1 MKKRE
6 GCMKRAYPRLRRAL
20 PLLLVGSAIAASLA
34 LAGCGSAQKTSD
46 ATSYIIPAFSGTTYE
61 GRTVSLDTY
70 RGKPL
75 ILIFWASW

>member
-1 MKKRE
+1 
-6 GCMKRAYPRLRRAL
+6 MKRTHPRLRRTL
-20 PLLLVGSAIAASLA
+20 PVFLIGFAIAASLA
-34 LAGCGSAQKTSD
+34 LAGCGSARKTSD

-75 ILIFWASW
+75 VLIFWASW

>member
-1 MKKRE
+1 MGNERTTHRSCHSRCYW
-6 GCMKRAYPRLRRAL
+6 G
-20 PLLLVGSAIAASLA
+20 
-34 LAGCGSAQKTSD
+34 AGCGEARKTSD
-46 ATSYIIPAFSGTTYE
+46 TTSHIIPAFSGTTYD